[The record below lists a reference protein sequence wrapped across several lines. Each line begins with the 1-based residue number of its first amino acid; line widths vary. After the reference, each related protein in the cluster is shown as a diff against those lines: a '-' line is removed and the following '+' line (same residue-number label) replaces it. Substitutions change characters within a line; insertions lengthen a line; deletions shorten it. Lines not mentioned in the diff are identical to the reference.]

1 MLQTRILG
9 KLLRGKATPFQIA
22 SACVLGALLGAQP
35 GFGEAPGL
43 VVSLLALLLVLNANL
58 FFAGLV
64 GAATKLVSLA
74 LVAVQFEIG
83 LFLVDGP
90 LEGLFRALINA
101 PVLAWFGFDNYVA
114 VGGLVVGGVVGAVSA
129 VAFVGLVGS
138 FRKKMADFEE
148 GSDRYRAWAGK
159 GWVKFLSWVLIG
171 GKKGKK
177 TYRELLEKKKG
188 LPIRIPGV
196 IVAALLIGAV
206 VAIPFVLSDRV
217 VTDVVRT
224 QLAQANGA
232 TVDLASASVDMG
244 AGSATL
250 TGLAVADRGN
260 LDRNLIEA
268 DSVVADFDTSDLLR
282 KRVTIAQAVLSE
294 VRRDTM
300 RPTRG
305 VLIGRPAKPEPT
317 PPSTDEHEGGLEK
330 YLRQAEEWKER
341 LGRVKEW
348 LDEQG
353 ARDPDAP
360 VDPDAA
366 PGRVPRGETL
376 EERLRRRARELGYT
390 KVTAQHLVEGYP
402 RALIRELRV
411 EGVSS
416 AGDSWVLDVA
426 GTNLS
431 TDPALVPE
439 PAGLEVTSRAGD
451 VAVRV
456 ELPAGGTGAAQVV
469 ARLTGLSGDAV
480 AGLLETTGEP
490 PFSGGTVDIDFD
502 AAVLGGVI
510 DAPLYA
516 TLRNATVLIPGS
528 GPTQVAELRVPI
540 RLSGP
545 IDNPKVRLDPGD
557 FADALAKAGK
567 AEAARR
573 IEEEAGKAVDK
584 ALERVDDET
593 KDKVRGALDSILGGR
608 KEKP

>member
-1 MLQTRILG
+1 M
-9 KLLRGKATPFQIA
+9 LRGKATPFQIG
-22 SACVLGALLGAQP
+22 SACVLGALIGAQP

-64 GAATKLVSLA
+64 GAATKLISLA

-90 LEGLFRALINA
+90 LEGLFRALINT

-114 VGGLVVGGVVGAVSA
+114 VGGLVVGGVIGGVSA
-129 VAFVGLVGS
+129 AVFIGLVAS
-138 FRKKMADFEE
+138 FRAKMADLED
-148 GSDRYRAWAGK
+148 GSDRYNKWAGK
-159 GWVKFLSWVLIG
+159 GWVKFLSWLLVG
-171 GKKGKK
+171 GKKGRK
-177 TYRELLEKKKG
+177 TYRDLLEKKEG

-206 VAIPFVLSDRV
+206 VAVPFVLSDSL
-217 VTDVVRT
+217 VTGVVRT

-232 TVDLASASVDMG
+232 TVDLASASVDIG

-294 VRRDTM
+294 VRRDTL

-305 VLIGRPAKPEPT
+305 VLIGRPSEPEPS

-330 YLRQAEEWKER
+330 YLRQAEEWKDR

-360 VDPDAA
+360 IDPDAV
-366 PGRVPRGETL
+366 PGPDRPRGETL
-376 EERLRRRARELGYT
+376 KERLRRRARELGYAS
-390 KVTAQHLVEGYP
+390 VRASHLVEGYP

-411 EGVSS
+411 EGVSGE
-416 AGDSWVLDVA
+416 GDDRILDA
-426 GTNLS
+426 TGTNLS

-439 PAGLEVTSRAGD
+439 PAALEVTSRAGD
-451 VAVRV
+451 VTVRV
-456 ELPAGGTGAAQVV
+456 ELPAGGTGAAQLV
-469 ARLTGLSGDAV
+469 AKLTGLSGDAV

-502 AAVLGGVI
+502 ARILAGVI

-516 TLRNATVLIPGS
+516 TLRNATVRIPGA

-557 FADALAKAGK
+557 LADALAEAGQ

-584 ALERVDDET
+584 ALERVDEGT